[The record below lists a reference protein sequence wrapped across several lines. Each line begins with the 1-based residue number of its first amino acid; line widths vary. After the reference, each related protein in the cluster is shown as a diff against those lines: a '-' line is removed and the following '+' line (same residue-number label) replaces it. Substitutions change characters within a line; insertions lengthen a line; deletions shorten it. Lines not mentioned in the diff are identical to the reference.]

1 MDDQLAF
8 FVHVAVPHVRLDG
21 QVGLALRVVAAFRHH
36 VIGVGEEG
44 SGFLPL
50 HFLLLEVGVRGAGV
64 DFDGVG
70 SHRVRGVQVFGQQ
83 LEIEFD
89 LVGGGA
95 GVRFGVGAH
104 DGEGVAVL
112 EDFGI
117 VQDGTIPAVTLVGRE
132 GDEAG
137 DAVLALDVLVGQ
149 HAVHAGHGFRFG
161 GVDAF
166 DVGVGNLGLSQRQ
179 MQRVRRHL
187 EGGIRAEVV
196 RAGHLGDSVGTRT
209 AGTPRA
215 AVHRFLIF
223 DVLNGFLAA
232 HDGGGVHDGID
243 QRLVARAAAGVA
255 VALEPVAHVV
265 AGRGRVV
272 VEQAFGGH
280 DESGR
285 TEAALRAAVEHP
297 RKLQRVH
304 MLGRADTFKGG
315 DGGPVFNAFHFQRT
329 GTYQLAVQNHITG
342 TALTRAASDLHAG
355 QQKLSAQHV
364 GQRIFRIHQQ
374 RFRHAIHNESLGN
387 HVPLL
392 DSTASP
398 PDGPNR
404 RVSGYP
410 GERDCSLFAGSPV
423 ACLDEYIRKP
433 ILHTL
438 EARFRTKTVPDDV
451 HLSRPAWKS
460 GYVYLCI

>member
-1 MDDQLAF
+1 
-8 FVHVAVPHVRLDG
+8 
-21 QVGLALRVVAAFRHH
+21 
-36 VIGVGEEG
+36 
-44 SGFLPL
+44 
-50 HFLLLEVGVRGAGV
+50 
-64 DFDGVG
+64 
-70 SHRVRGVQVFGQQ
+70 
-83 LEIEFD
+83 
-89 LVGGGA
+89 
-95 GVRFGVGAH
+95 
-104 DGEGVAVL
+104 
-112 EDFGI
+112 
-117 VQDGTIPAVTLVGRE
+117 
-132 GDEAG
+132 
-137 DAVLALDVLVGQ
+137 
-149 HAVHAGHGFRFG
+149 
-161 GVDAF
+161 
-166 DVGVGNLGLSQRQ
+166 
-179 MQRVRRHL
+179 
-187 EGGIRAEVV
+187 
-196 RAGHLGDSVGTRT
+196 
-209 AGTPRA
+209 
-215 AVHRFLIF
+215 
-223 DVLNGFLAA
+223 
-232 HDGGGVHDGID
+232 
-243 QRLVARAAAGVA
+243 
-255 VALEPVAHVV
+255 
-265 AGRGRVV
+265 
-272 VEQAFGGH
+272 
-280 DESGR
+280 
-285 TEAALRAAVEHP
+285 
-297 RKLQRVH
+297 

-433 ILHTL
+433 ILRTL
-438 EARFRTKTVPDDV
+438 EARFRTKTAPDDV